1 MFGEDSVTYQKAM
14 KYLTVTV
21 DKNTAV
27 INMKT
32 YEVQCKDEVGI
43 SLLDFIPSF
52 FFFLGL
58 FLIFHITGLNDVFLW
73 F

>member
-1 MFGEDSVTYQKAM
+1 MEMFGEDSVTYQKAM

-52 FFFLGL
+52 FLLG
-58 FLIFHITGLNDVFLW
+58 FIFNFSHHWIK
-73 F
+73 

>member
-1 MFGEDSVTYQKAM
+1 MLVEMFGEDSVTYQKAM

-32 YEVQCKDEVGI
+32 YEVQCKDEVWI
-43 SLLDFIPSF
+43 SPLDFILSF
-52 FFFLGL
+52 F
-58 FLIFHITGLNDVFLW
+58 
-73 F
+73 